1 MKIMYLVHSTVEG
14 GATLSFLTLVKGMIS
29 HKITIC
35 IVVPNSELISHFF
48 EEETKNMGIPIYRIY
63 MCQSVLVAPRKIW
76 KYPMYWIRRRFLLRI
91 QKYYSRKRLK
101 NLIQKINPDI
111 IHTNTGVLH
120 EGFEVAKELG
130 IPHIWHL
137 REYQDLDFGLTIYPS
152 FTSFCKKLKES
163 YVISITNDILSHF
176 TLEKYDKALV
186 VYNGVFRS
194 IDYTYDLNKE
204 NYFLC
209 ASRISPEKGIDCT
222 IRAFAKFNEKYKNFK
237 LLIAGFG
244 NDKYVEELKKLSQ
257 ELECDK
263 QIKFCGFI
271 TDIKKYMSKATA
283 LIVASYNEG
292 FGRMTAEACF
302 CGCIVIGRNTGGTK
316 EILEN
321 TGGFLFD
328 DTTDLE
334 KKMEMVAKLDAN
346 GYDNIASL
354 ALNKAISS
362 YSEESY
368 VNKIHNLYLS
378 IINNS

>member
-1 MKIMYLVHSTVEG
+1 MYLLHSTVEG

-29 HKITIC
+29 HKIAIY
-35 IVVPNSELISHFF
+35 IVVPNTELISSLFQK
-48 EEETKNMGIPIYRIY
+48 EIAKMGIPIYRIY

-76 KYPMYWIRRRFLLRI
+76 KYPMYWIRQWFLLPI
-91 QKYYSRKRLK
+91 QKFYSKRCFKKLV
-101 NLIQKINPDI
+101 LKINPDI
-111 IHTNTGVLH
+111 IHTNTGILH
-120 EGFEVAKELG
+120 EGFEVAKELK

-152 FTSFCKKLKES
+152 FESFCEKLKQS
-163 YVISITNDILSHF
+163 YVICITNDILSHF
-176 TLEKYDKALV
+176 KLEKYDKALV
-186 VYNGVFRS
+186 VYNGVFKS

-209 ASRISPEKGIDCT
+209 ASRISPEKGIDCA

-237 LLIAGFG
+237 LLIAGSG
-244 NDKYVEELKKLSQ
+244 NDKYIEKLKKLSQ
-257 ELECDK
+257 ELKCEN
-263 QIKFCGFI
+263 QINFCGFI
-271 TDIKKYMSKATA
+271 LDIRKYMCKATA

-321 TGGFLFD
+321 TGGFLFN

-334 KKMEMVAKLDAN
+334 KKMELVANLAPN
-346 GYDNIASL
+346 EYDNIASL

-362 YSEESY
+362 YSEENY
-368 VNKIHNLYLS
+368 VNKIYNLYLS
-378 IINNS
+378 ITNIF